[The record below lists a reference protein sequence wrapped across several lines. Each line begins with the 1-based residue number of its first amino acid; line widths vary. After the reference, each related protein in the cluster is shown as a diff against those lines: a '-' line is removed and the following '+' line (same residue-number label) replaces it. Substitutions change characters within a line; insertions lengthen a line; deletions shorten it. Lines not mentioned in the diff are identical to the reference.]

1 MESVFVQILHWLCI
15 VIEAAAAVCVTVG
28 FVYAFASLVMA
39 QVRRQ
44 VASFRSIR
52 LTFSRYLS
60 LALEFQLAADI
71 LATAVAPSFDELAK
85 LGITA
90 VIRTGLNY
98 FLSKEIREWHD
109 EEREAGVVTNIE
121 APFQAGP
128 RPVQA

>member
-15 VIEAAAAVCVTVG
+15 VIEAAAAVCVAVG

-39 QVRRQ
+39 H
-44 VASFRSIR
+44 
-52 LTFSRYLS
+52 
-60 LALEFQLAADI
+60 I

-90 VIRTGLNY
+90 VIITGLNY

-128 RPVQA
+128 CPVQA